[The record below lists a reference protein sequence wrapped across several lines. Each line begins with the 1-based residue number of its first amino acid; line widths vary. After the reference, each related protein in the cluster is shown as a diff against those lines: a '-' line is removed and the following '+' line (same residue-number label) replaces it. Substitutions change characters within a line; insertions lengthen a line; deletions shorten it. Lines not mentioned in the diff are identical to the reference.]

1 VDDGVS
7 SVSSL
12 TELDDVSETS
22 LGEIIML
29 DTQCQHEEKDDEMA
43 FGSDSSNDNRNA
55 THPVVLDREGY
66 SSTETYLRK
75 KVQLLEQQ
83 VNRLM
88 VRKAEGETQSEN
100 TIERLEK
107 HVRKLNARLGI
118 FTEREGTKP
127 ESTADED
134 LIDRLIAQLHSRDKE
149 IRSLKSSLNEALGLN
164 ELLSSKSNNIYS
176 TDLTKSTGHLMYQI
190 ESSTIFAADLL
201 CQARLSRPFKH
212 SRQEEIEALILD
224 SIGTVNLLQSH
235 SSAAFR
241 AMIFK
246 FVRDRI
252 FYCAD
257 LWSTLH
263 FESLML
269 RVYQK
274 TLQQGG
280 KFQLRSL
287 SPNYFNIDR

>member
-1 VDDGVS
+1 MSAVISVIGDVS
-7 SVSSL
+7 STSSL
-12 TELDDVSETS
+12 TELDDDMLETTPCPH
-22 LGEIIML
+22 
-29 DTQCQHEEKDDEMA
+29 DEKNGEMA
-43 FGSDSSNDNRNA
+43 ASSGFSNDNDNA
-55 THPVVLDREGY
+55 THPVTLDHSR
-66 SSTETYLRK
+66 TEIYLRK
-75 KVQLLEQQ
+75 RVQLLEHQI
-83 VNRLM
+83 NRLM
-88 VRKAEGETQSEN
+88 VRKAEGETQSES

-118 FTEREGTKP
+118 FTEREATKP
-127 ESTADED
+127 KSTADED

-149 IRSLKSSLNEALGLN
+149 IRSLKSSLNEVLGLN

-176 TDLTKSTGHLMYQI
+176 VDLTKSTRHLMYQI

-201 CQARLSRPFKH
+201 CQARSSQPLRH

-246 FVRDRI
+246 FVRDCI
-252 FYCAD
+252 FYSAD
-257 LWSTLH
+257 MWSTLH

-269 RVYQK
+269 RVYQN

-280 KFQLRSL
+280 KYRLWSL
-287 SPNYFNIDR
+287 SPDYININR

>member
-1 VDDGVS
+1 MSAVISVISDFS
-7 SVSSL
+7 STSSL
-12 TELDDVSETS
+12 TELDDDMSETTPCPHDEKI
-22 LGEIIML
+22 GEMV
-29 DTQCQHEEKDDEMA
+29 A
-43 FGSDSSNDNRNA
+43 SSGSSNDNNNA
-55 THPVVLDREGY
+55 AHPVIQDY
-66 SSTETYLRK
+66 SRTEIYLGKR
-75 KVQLLEQQ
+75 VQLLEHQ

-88 VRKAEGETQSEN
+88 IRKAEGETQSEN

-127 ESTADED
+127 KSTADED

-176 TDLTKSTGHLMYQI
+176 VDLTKSTGRLMDQI

-201 CQARLSRPFKH
+201 CQARLSQPFKH
-212 SRQEEIEALILD
+212 SRQGDIDALISD

-235 SSAAFR
+235 PSAAFR

-246 FVRDRI
+246 FVRNRI
-252 FYCAD
+252 FYSTEM
-257 LWSTLH
+257 WSTLH

-269 RVYQK
+269 RMYQN

-280 KFQLRSL
+280 KF
-287 SPNYFNIDR
+287 